1 MCQGLALAHARSEIA
16 MASISEGDP
25 LSSTIAYHQLVR
37 ARSEIAMASIAE
49 GGLLRSTIAYHQ
61 IVLVQCQ
68 E

>member
-1 MCQGLALAHARSEIA
+1 MCQGLELAHARSEIIA
-16 MASISEGDP
+16 EGDP